1 MTRAA
6 IEAAGDEHDLWIA
19 ADDEDRPKQLYARLG
34 FRPAWTAM
42 SSCGCRE
49 RHGRANGAAP
59 SRLRTTTDVVARRE
73 NRAREGR
80 RPTGPVLLRI
90 RTVDQDDRPVLDFTR
105 CAMLPLRDAPQ
116 ASRATRSVTQAAWRP
131 SRRTRQPPARP
142 HRLRVAS
149 PSSVVDLFTSRA
161 VADRLGRA
169 MLFMLINTPDPRYR
183 GGADPDDE
191 RERRWEPISRRLF
204 VPAAGSMSCFVVSPF
219 VGGPFASW
227 ALTVGG
233 VALCAQFLRASLRE
247 DPPRR
252 NRPRLAHD
260 DRE

>member
-49 RHGRANGAAP
+49 RHERANGAAP

-80 RPTGPVLLRI
+80 RPTGLVLLRI

-105 CAMLPLRDAPQ
+105 PAMLPLRDAPTGEPGD
-116 ASRATRSVTQAAWRP
+116 AIGHAADLEAEPLHAAAARSTSPPTRCVTVKRGRPVHEP
-131 SRRTRQPPARP
+131 SR
-142 HRLRVAS
+142 
-149 PSSVVDLFTSRA
+149 
-161 VADRLGRA
+161 GR
-169 MLFMLINTPDPRYR
+169 
-183 GGADPDDE
+183 
-191 RERRWEPISRRLF
+191 
-204 VPAAGSMSCFVVSPF
+204 
-219 VGGPFASW
+219 
-227 ALTVGG
+227 
-233 VALCAQFLRASLRE
+233 
-247 DPPRR
+247 
-252 NRPRLAHD
+252 
-260 DRE
+260 